1 LHLAEFW
8 RAIPQ
13 PGFGGAV
20 GVFEGEGDLVAVAEG
35 IGYEEGRDL
44 EDELAPTG

>member
-1 LHLAEFW
+1 VPSRNQGSAALSAC
-8 RAIPQ
+8 
-13 PGFGGAV
+13 
-20 GVFEGEGDLVAVAEG
+20 FEGEGDLVAVAEG